1 MDKIEKKF
9 AETVEEVS
17 NSTWGSKVP
26 DDRKLLMYAYYKQA
40 TIGDINTEQPWAY
53 QIKARAKWDA
63 WKAVEN
69 MRKDVAMRMY
79 VAEFEK
85 QTQEFA

>member
-1 MDKIEKKF
+1 MDEIEKKF
-9 AETVEEVS
+9 TTAIEEVG
-17 NSTWGSKVP
+17 NSTWGDKVP
-26 DDRKLLMYAYYKQA
+26 DNRKLLMYAYYKQSI
-40 TIGDINTEQPWAY
+40 IGNINTEQPWAY

-69 MRKDVAMRMY
+69 IRKDVAMRMY

-85 QTQEFA
+85 QKQEFA